1 MSCLAKR
8 LGRGS
13 VAAALV
19 LTLAGSGAGT
29 VRAADHPAA
38 SDGDNQLEM
47 KAREA
52 FAASRY
58 DEAIDSF
65 AKLYAKTLNPIYLRN
80 IGRCFQQKREPD
92 AAIDKF
98 RDYLAKTKTGKYKT
112 STDERAEIDG
122 YIKEMEALRDEQAK
136 AAAVAAPVQPLP
148 GPAPMST
155 TTQPTPVP
163 AAPAPTTTQPTATLV
178 AQPAPAEGESHPIYT
193 RWWFWTIVGVV
204 LIGGTVA
211 AVAATSGGTSK
222 PSCPSGVMCE

>member
-29 VRAADHPAA
+29 VRAADHPTA

-58 DEAIDSF
+58 DDAIDSF

-136 AAAVAAPVQPLP
+136 AAAPVQPLP
-148 GPAPMST
+148 A
-155 TTQPTPVP
+155 PVP
-163 AAPAPTTTQPTATLV
+163 AAAPPPSAPQPSTTTATATLV
-178 AQPAPAEGESHPIYT
+178 AQPAPADNESHPIYT

-204 LIGGTVA
+204 LVGGTVA
-211 AVAATSGGTSK
+211 AVAASSGGTSK
-222 PSCPSGVMCE
+222 PSCPSGAMCQ

>member
-19 LTLAGSGAGT
+19 LSLGGAGS
-29 VRAADHPAA
+29 VRAADKAPT
-38 SDGDNQLEM
+38 SDADNQLEM

-136 AAAVAAPVQPLP
+136 AAAPVQPLP
-148 GPAPMST
+148 A
-155 TTQPTPVP
+155 PTPA
-163 AAPAPTTTQPTATLV
+163 AAPPPALPPPTATTPAATLV

-204 LIGGTVA
+204 LVGGTVA

-222 PSCPSGVMCE
+222 PSCPSGVMCQ

>member
-1 MSCLAKR
+1 MLCLAKR

-19 LTLAGSGAGT
+19 LSLVGSGAGT
-29 VRAADHPAA
+29 VRAADKAPAE
-38 SDGDNQLEM
+38 SGDNQLEM

-122 YIKEMEALRDEQAK
+122 YIKEMEVLHDEQAK
-136 AAAVAAPVQPLP
+136 AAAVPAPVQPLP
-148 GPAPMST
+148 GPAPT
-155 TTQPTPVP
+155 ATPVP
-163 AAPAPTTTQPTATLV
+163 AAPAPTATQPTATLV
-178 AQPAPAEGESHPIYT
+178 AQPAPAEGESHPVYT
-193 RWWFWTIVGVV
+193 RWWFWTIIGVAVVGGVV
-204 LIGGTVA
+204 G
-211 AVAATSGGTSK
+211 AVALSGGTTK
-222 PSCPSGVMCE
+222 PTCTAPGGCM

>member
-136 AAAVAAPVQPLP
+136 AAAPVQPLP
-148 GPAPMST
+148 
-155 TTQPTPVP
+155 
-163 AAPAPTTTQPTATLV
+163 APAPAAAPPPALPPPTGMSTAPAATLV
-178 AQPAPAEGESHPIYT
+178 AQPVPAESESHPIYT

-211 AVAATSGGTSK
+211 AVAASSGGTSK
-222 PSCPSGVMCE
+222 PSCPSGAMCR

>member
-1 MSCLAKR
+1 MLCLAKR

-13 VAAALV
+13 VAVALV
-19 LTLAGSGAGT
+19 LTLAGSGAGS
-29 VRAADHPAA
+29 VRAADHAA
-38 SDGDNQLEM
+38 ADSGDNQLEI
-47 KAREA
+47 KGREA
-52 FAASRY
+52 FAAGRY
-58 DEAIDSF
+58 DEAIDTF

-112 STDERAEIDG
+112 SPDERAEIDG

-136 AAAVAAPVQPLP
+136 AAAVPAPVQPLP
-148 GPAPMST
+148 GPAPAA
-155 TTQPTPVP
+155 TPVP
-163 AAPAPTTTQPTATLV
+163 AAPAPTATQPTATLV

-204 LIGGTVA
+204 LVGGTVA

-222 PSCPSGVMCE
+222 PSCPSGASCK

>member
-1 MSCLAKR
+1 MLCLAKR

-19 LTLAGSGAGT
+19 LSLAGAGS
-29 VRAADHPAA
+29 VRAADKAPTSEA
-38 SDGDNQLEM
+38 DNQLEM

-52 FAASRY
+52 FAAGRY
-58 DEAIDSF
+58 DEAIDTF
-65 AKLYAKTLNPIYLRN
+65 AKLYAKTLNPVYLRN

-136 AAAVAAPVQPLP
+136 AAAVPVPVQPLP
-148 GPAPMST
+148 GPAPSATPPPSAPPPAST
-155 TTQPTPVP
+155 T
-163 AAPAPTTTQPTATLV
+163 ATATLV
-178 AQPAPAEGESHPIYT
+178 AQPAPVEQESHPVYT
-193 RWWFWTIVGVV
+193 RWWFWTIIGVV
-204 LIGGTVA
+204 VVA
-211 AVAATSGGTSK
+211 GAVGAVAAASSGGTSK
-222 PSCPSGVMCE
+222 PSCPSGATCQ